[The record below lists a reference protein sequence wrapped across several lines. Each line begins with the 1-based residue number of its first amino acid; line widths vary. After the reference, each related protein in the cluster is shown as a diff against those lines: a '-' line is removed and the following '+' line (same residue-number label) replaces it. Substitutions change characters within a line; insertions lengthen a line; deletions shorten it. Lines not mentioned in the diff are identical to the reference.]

1 LISLIDYYGIVYL
14 YNENEGLNKILLDRP
29 IANIKSLDNSIL
41 ALSQD
46 REFLYK
52 LTYFGNPSKQ
62 EFYEIT
68 TFLIEEDYR
77 DNLSII
83 DTPNN
88 SNLIFFNSG

>member
-1 LISLIDYYGIVYL
+1 VISLIDFNGNVYL
-14 YNENEGLNKILLDRP
+14 YNENEGLNKLLLDRP
-29 IANIKSLDNSIL
+29 ITNIKSLDNSLL

-52 LTYFGNPSKQ
+52 LTYFGNPSKL

-68 TFLIEEDYR
+68 TFLIELEYR

-83 DTPNN
+83 NTPNN